1 MGLRSGRSMEFYYP
15 AIVMAYYRGGSLVDF
30 LKNSSSGT
38 LPQFNWTDLVLPVLH
53 G

>member
-1 MGLRSGRSMEFYYP
+1 MEFYYP

-30 LKNSSSGT
+30 LKSSSGT